1 MRDGG
6 GVFEGRQRFTNGQEV
21 VQVSVAVAAAGAAKK
36 KWRRGGEGNGRIGVR
51 RDLVPGTAVV
61 VVL

>member
-6 GVFEGRQRFTNGQEV
+6 GVFEGRQSFTNGQEV
-21 VQVSVAVAAAGAAKK
+21 VQVGVAVAEAGAAKK
-36 KWRRGGEGNGRIGVR
+36 KWRRGGKGDGGIGVW
-51 RDLVPGTAVV
+51 RDVVPGTAVV